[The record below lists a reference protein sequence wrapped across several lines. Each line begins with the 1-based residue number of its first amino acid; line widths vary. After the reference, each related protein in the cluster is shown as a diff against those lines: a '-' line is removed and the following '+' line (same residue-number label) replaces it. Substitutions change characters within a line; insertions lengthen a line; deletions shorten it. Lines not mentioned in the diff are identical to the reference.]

1 MICHILSSKAESSE
15 GVVFDS
21 DGSIVTVDNSANAHI
36 FSEEEML
43 TNKIEPVVS
52 IWVATIGISDI
63 IEEEIG
69 TVIWSWTD
77 YEGYLN
83 RKNSE

>member
-1 MICHILSSKAESSE
+1 
-15 GVVFDS
+15 
-21 DGSIVTVDNSANAHI
+21 
-36 FSEEEML
+36 ML
-43 TNKIEPVVS
+43 TNKIEPIVS
-52 IWVATIGISDI
+52 IWVETIGISDI